1 MAGRDLMSG
10 SRQERSSEGW
20 MEAELRQSP
29 PATITSLDN
38 APQSKLR
45 SSAQRLLRLL
55 CASNAQKMQINRD
68 FTLSLEKGS
77 ALKRDQGD

>member
-1 MAGRDLMSG
+1 MAGRGLVSG
-10 SRQERSSEGW
+10 SRRTKFRRVDG
-20 MEAELRQSP
+20 AELRQSP